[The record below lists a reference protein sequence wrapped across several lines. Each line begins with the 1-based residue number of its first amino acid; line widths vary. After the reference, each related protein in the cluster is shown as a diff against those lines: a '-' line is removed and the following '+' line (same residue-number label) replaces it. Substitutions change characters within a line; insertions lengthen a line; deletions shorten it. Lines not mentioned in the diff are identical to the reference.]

1 MSLTMDDHV
10 MENSMTIL
18 WVIIDYLMT
27 TDNFLF
33 YFMETVLLTKISSFS
48 LPFSFILYHW
58 MTILRDYIYTDH
70 NRLFLS
76 LALVFGTTCTTFLP
90 VPIVKTIATVGG
102 GVVSY
107 VVPRHKHRPLNVS
120 VGDNMSSRR
129 HPTKL

>member
-1 MSLTMDDHV
+1 

-58 MTILRDYIYTDH
+58 MTILRDYIYTDQ
-70 NRLFLS
+70 N
-76 LALVFGTTCTTFLP
+76 
-90 VPIVKTIATVGG
+90 
-102 GVVSY
+102 
-107 VVPRHKHRPLNVS
+107 
-120 VGDNMSSRR
+120 
-129 HPTKL
+129 